1 MYKSV
6 LDYFEETV
14 KRVPE
19 KKAIRHNED
28 DCTFAMLQEQAQKLG
43 SYMIEL
49 VGDIKNRPI
58 VDCYPNPWMLLWQI
72 LVYHTVVIFSIIW
85 M

>member
-58 VDCYPNPWMLLWQI
+58 VVLLLWQI

>member
-28 DCTFAMLQEQAQKLG
+28 DCTFAMNYRKRQKNLA
-43 SYMIEL
+43 
-49 VGDIKNRPI
+49 
-58 VDCYPNPWMLLWQI
+58 
-72 LVYHTVVIFSIIW
+72 VISLS
-85 M
+85 